1 MRRST
6 GVTWDQLKVGA
17 VILVA
22 LVVIAVAIL
31 KLGQA
36 AHLFTK
42 RYTLISFVPNTA
54 GLRVGGQVTVAGQ
67 LAGSVK
73 SIDFL
78 PVDAD
83 TLRNL
88 KIVIEVDKEVQ
99 PQVRRDSQA
108 KLKTLGLLGDKVFD
122 ISPGTPRYTML
133 QEGDTLSLGNAI
145 DYEQVLA
152 QASGALDQVVTLT
165 GSLQKVANGVVKGEG
180 TVGQLLTNR
189 QLFDNLNS
197 TLATTNTL
205 MARLQNPRGTVGQL
219 LNDPALYNNLNSV
232 LASADTLVG
241 SLGSGIN
248 SETGTVGKLL
258 RDDAL
263 YTRLLS
269 AVSGMDSIVTT
280 MQQGNGTMK
289 KLFTD
294 EQLYTQLL
302 QSVTNLNQ
310 VLTDVRS
317 NPSRYTRGL
326 IRVF

>member
-22 LVVIAVAIL
+22 MVVIAVAIL

-83 TLRNL
+83 TLKNL
-88 KIVIEVDKEVQ
+88 KIIIEVDKAVQ

-165 GSLQKVANGVVKGEG
+165 GSLQKVANGVVQGQG

-197 TLATTNTL
+197 TLATTNSL

-219 LNDPALYNNLNSV
+219 LNDPALYNNLNRV

-258 RDDAL
+258 RDDQL

-280 MQQGNGTMK
+280 MQQGNGTVK

-310 VLTDVRS
+310 VLTDVRA

-326 IRVF
+326 IKVF

>member
-42 RYTLISFVPNTA
+42 RYTLVSFVPNTA

-73 SIDFL
+73 TIEFL

-83 TLRNL
+83 TLKNL
-88 KIVIEVDKEVQ
+88 RIIIEVDKEVQ
-99 PQVRRDSQA
+99 PQVRRDSEA

-122 ISPGTPRYTML
+122 ISPGTPKYSML
-133 QEGDTLSLGNAI
+133 QEGDTLTLGNAI

-219 LNDPALYNNLNSV
+219 LNDPALYNNLNRV

-280 MQQGNGTMK
+280 MQQGNGTVK

-317 NPSRYTRGL
+317 NPARYTRGL
-326 IRVF
+326 IKVF